1 MKKFQYIL
9 FLLFLVI
16 PPTFSKSKRVAS
28 IPFRMAGSY
37 ILIETSINGSTTLNF
52 VLDTGLKGTMI
63 TGIHSEDSVSLP
75 QGKIVSIRG
84 LGLND
89 SIQAYQSRNN
99 LLKIGNLKFP
109 DKDILVLTNNL
120 IDFSSITGEKI
131 NGILGAEVL
140 KDYIIEINY
149 TRQRINFYL
158 HDSFTVPGKYARIPA
173 IVVGG
178 KMYINANVT
187 SSNVTKENLAMLI
200 DTGAEI
206 GAWFQTVRD
215 DAFIMPDKK
224 IHGYIGEGLNGE
236 IHGYYAV
243 VDSLWIGPYCLKNPI
258 VTFPDSVYIV
268 DFIMRSSRDGT
279 LGNQIMKRFDSFI
292 DFKTPALYLK
302 PNRMFADRFSFNIA
316 GIEMIQNYPFFFEIR
331 VNKVWKNSTAD
342 LKGIKPEDLIL
353 EVDRQPAFTMKLT
366 EIRKIFETSRKRP
379 LHVVIQRGD
388 DVMDFF
394 LDMKSPI

>member
-1 MKKFQYIL
+1 MKRFQYIL

-16 PPTFSKSKRVAS
+16 PPTFSKSKRIAS
-28 IPFRMAGSY
+28 VPFRMAGSY
-37 ILIETSINGSTTLNF
+37 ILIETSINGSTPLNF

-63 TGIHSEDSVSLP
+63 TEIHSEDSVSLP
-75 QGKIVSIRG
+75 QGEIVSIRG

-89 SIQAYQSRNN
+89 SIQAYESRNN

-109 DKDILVLTNNL
+109 AKDILVLTSNL

-149 TRQRINFYL
+149 TRQRINFYP

-258 VTFPDSVYIV
+258 VTFPDSVYIA

-316 GIEMIQNYPFFFEIR
+316 GIEMTQNYPFFFEIR

-342 LKGIKPEDLIL
+342 LKGVKPGDLIL
-353 EVDRQPAFTMKLT
+353 EVDRQPVFTMKLT